1 MDPAPARA
9 QLSTPLEVDWPPD
22 LRLPPPPAEPPPPP
36 QAAGMDDSQFLGSII
51 GLPAPEAP
59 PRQDLP
65 PAPVGPKRRGR
76 PPKKKD
82 GPGPGTALVAA
93 APKPA
98 RRKEDEEEVVCFIC
112 FDGGNL
118 VVCDRRG
125 CPKVYHPACIKRDE
139 AFFNSRS
146 KWNCGWHICSS
157 CEKAVHYMCYTCTYS
172 LCKVC
177 IKQGKF
183 FSVRGTK
190 GFCDTCFGTILLIES
205 KDESATKVDFDDIL
219 SWEYL
224 FKLYWLD
231 LKGKL
236 SLTLEELT
244 SAKNRWNV
252 PVTSARKEKD
262 ESSDDL
268 YDVNND
274 DDAGSDCSSRKRRR
288 GNSARKKVRKRQKV
302 DSDCSIAAKMV
313 ELPIRDA
320 GILPTVVPNGQMPLP
335 VDTKLPQLP
344 LPVDTKVPN
353 ERVPLPV
360 DTKVPNE
367 QVPLPVLVDTKVPNE
382 RVPLP
387 VVMEVQHERVPL
399 PVDTKWAS
407 QELLEFVGHMRD
419 GDQSFVSQFD
429 VQTLLLDYIKK
440 NNLRDPK
447 RKSQIVCDARLHRL
461 FRKSRV
467 AHFEMLKLLEMHFL
481 TNEAPKVSDNSQV
494 TINASSAQV
503 YANGYSDM
511 ATKSSPEKRRRVH
524 RKMDREPQVN
534 LEAYAAIDRHNI
546 NLIYMRRSVMEDL
559 VDDATFS
566 DKIYGAFVR
575 IKISGVGQKQ
585 DIYRLVKVVGTH
597 KVPEKYSIGKKMTNF
612 ALEILNLDKKEIIRM
627 DTVSNQDFTEEECT
641 RLRQS
646 MKCGL
651 IRRLKVGD
659 IQEKAKILQSARV
672 NDWFE
677 NEKERLGHLRDR
689 ASETGRRKELRECVE
704 KLQLLNNSEERNRR
718 INEVLEVHA
727 DSHMDPNYESAEE
740 MDDKK
745 AVGRSVNRSRSD
757 TSTPRRKSKYPNTM
771 QNHLQKV
778 ADSSHHP
785 NNFSSE
791 STINGSAA
799 GRKFVNNAMYEA
811 GSYASSGVTM
821 SGDIEPEKVW
831 HYKDPAGNVQGPFTL
846 LQLSKWTSY
855 FPRDLRVWLTFESEE
870 RSLLLTEVL
879 SKQQK
884 DFTQSASLT
893 SSKATLAGTGLTMN
907 GPSVD
912 QTNALSPVC
921 YSMAG
926 SSGITV
932 QSNKFYAPERERV
945 YSPDDSL
952 SLSTSSVPPKDV
964 HTVNSQAQCQTKHSV
979 FIQSLGNSY
988 GQTDLHHE
996 GIQAGCSRESNHR
1009 HSSEALWSPTTAHMS
1024 CSRRGNVESHQN
1036 QHVPWSQCQHDSK
1049 GSSQCGKDLNSRC
1062 DLSKNLPTQRV
1073 GKDVS
1078 SPVFA
1083 WSPSESRTAS
1093 SQHEGSCLSSTTN
1106 PNFLDEL
1113 HSSIASAKPTNGAP
1127 ATPIEDRGSSSPSG
1141 MLSHSERVPICS
1153 PDSAPLASA
1162 SDICKMEEIMNQ
1174 QRTLEADT
1182 SNASVNQSPQSK
1194 IFHVASPDN
1203 QDIDTEVPSPTP
1215 KSENKELDVDNSG
1228 LALASPENVTTT
1240 TNSPGSDTWKMEKI
1254 VSKQKVPEVAAS
1266 NSSDN
1271 HFPQSKVS
1279 PVFSDNKD
1287 PECEFPSSSPRCDN
1301 KVPATENSHLTSAA
1315 PENLTA
1321 TSAPASGTC
1330 KMEEFANQQKTLD
1343 ADATNAPLHQP
1354 PCSHTF
1360 HVSSPDNQ
1368 DIGPECPP
1376 RFDSK
1381 EPLLHNSVLTLTAP
1395 ENSTT
1400 ASASASDTC
1409 KMEDFVNQ
1417 QKTLETDASNA
1428 PLSEPPRSH
1437 ISPVSSPDNQ
1447 DIGQE
1452 CPLKSDSKEPL
1463 LDNSVLTLTAPENS
1477 TTASASASD
1486 TCKMEDFVN
1495 QQKTLETDASNAP
1508 LSEPPHSHISPVPSP
1523 DNQDIGQECPPISD
1537 SKEPLLDNSVLT
1549 LTAPE
1554 NLTTAS
1560 ASASDT
1566 CKMEDFVNQQKT
1578 IETDASNAPRSEPP
1592 HSHICPV
1599 SSSDNQ
1605 DVECE
1610 SPHPTPVCDSK
1621 EPLMGTSVL
1630 TSAGP
1635 ENLPTT
1641 TAPACNTCEVEEIF
1655 NKERTLEADASNVS
1669 LNQSPHSSTLCPDNQ
1684 DMECEYPSS
1693 TPTPENEQP
1702 LIDNS
1707 GLTSIVPENL
1717 TCTSASASARDICKM
1732 EEILNEKRTLEANP
1746 SNVSVIQPHQS
1757 KVFLV
1762 SSPDVLDIKHE
1773 FPTSPKP
1780 EAEIKELVV
1789 VSSVLTS
1796 GAPENLVKQYVDSPD
1811 AFVSPKSVPPT
1822 VGPRPEVEADMA
1834 SSVLTSA
1841 VPENLKQ
1848 HVDSSDAFASP
1859 KSGPPTGELDAMKS
1873 DFKCEENIQ
1882 KELYCES
1889 ESTVVT
1895 RGNVLIDPSCGAESI
1910 DVSDVLESLMEEQRC
1925 GTSYMQ
1931 GTTDLE
1937 DFLATSAGEEPQC
1950 SSPMALSPWGEPSYY
1965 QGDAIDSALW
1975 GVQDDSV
1982 HDMWSLLSPR
1992 PTLPPSSGIG
2002 TEGKE
2007 TYDINEV
2014 GLAHCNNEI
2023 VQRGSVPGAD
2033 NVNQVNLGAPTDWVL
2048 PEQVLAIPNDMSI
2061 SSVDESTIVV
2071 GWQPSAN
2078 QSLNEGTT
2086 WSTSQN
2092 LNMTSNEKAEPS
2104 SKRAYEASRKQES
2117 TEPSVSSSG
2126 EATGNIRKDLNPPSS
2141 NANRGGHRSHHNRS
2155 RYSQISESWLLSSN
2169 QSRGRSD
2176 RFGSSGSRS
2185 TWKGHTRG

>member
-1 MDPAPARA
+1 MDPAP
-9 QLSTPLEVDWPPD
+9 QLSTPPEADWPPD
-22 LRLPPPPAEPPPPP
+22 LRLPPQPPPPP
-36 QAAGMDDSQFLGSII
+36 PHPAGMDDSQFLGSII
-51 GLPAPEAP
+51 GLPAPEP
-59 PRQDLP
+59 TPRQDLP
-65 PAPVGPKRRGR
+65 PAPLGPKRRGR

-82 GPGPGTALVAA
+82 AAGPATALVAA
-93 APKPA
+93 APPKPA
-98 RRKEDEEEVVCFIC
+98 RRKEDDEEVVCFIC

-183 FSVRGTK
+183 FGVRGTK

-244 SAKNRWNV
+244 SAKSRWNV

-288 GNSARKKVRKRQKV
+288 GNSARKKVRKRRKV
-302 DSDCSIAAKMV
+302 DSGEVIAAKKV

-320 GILPTVVPNGQMPLP
+320 GSLPTE
-335 VDTKLPQLP
+335 
-344 LPVDTKVPN
+344 VPN
-353 ERVPLPV
+353 EQAPLPI

-367 QVPLPVLVDTKVPNE
+367 QVPLPIETKVSNE

-387 VVMEVQHERVPL
+387 VDMEVQNEQVPL

-407 QELLEFVGHMRD
+407 PELLEFIGHMRD
-419 GDQSFVSQFD
+419 GDQSFISHFD
-429 VQTLLLDYIKK
+429 VQTLLLEYIKK

-447 RKSQIVCDARLHRL
+447 RKSQIICDARLHRL

-481 TNEAPKVSDNSQV
+481 INETPKVSDNSQV
-494 TINASSAQV
+494 TINPNSAQV
-503 YANGYSDM
+503 DTNGYSDM
-511 ATKSSPEKRRRVH
+511 ASKLSPDKRRRMH

-534 LEAYAAIDRHNI
+534 LEAYAAINMHNI

-559 VDDATFS
+559 VDDVTFS

-597 KVPEKYSIGKKMTNF
+597 KVPEKYSIGKKITNF
-612 ALEILNLDKKEIIRM
+612 ALEILNLDKKEIIKM
-627 DTVSNQDFTEEECT
+627 DTISNQDFTEEECK

-651 IRRLKVGD
+651 ISRLKVGD
-659 IQEKAKILQSARV
+659 IQEKAKILQSVRV

-677 NEKERLGHLRDR
+677 NEKERLVHLRDR

-704 KLQLLNNSEERNRR
+704 KLQLLDNSEERNRR
-718 INEVLEVHA
+718 ISEVLEVHA
-727 DSHMDPNYESAEE
+727 DPHMDPNYESAEE

-745 AVGRSVNRSRSD
+745 AVGRSVNRTRSD
-757 TSTPRRKSKYPNTM
+757 TSTPRRKTKYPKTM
-771 QNHLQKV
+771 QNHLS
-778 ADSSHHP
+778 DSSCHP
-785 NNFSSE
+785 KILSSE
-791 STINGSAA
+791 STIHGSSA
-799 GRKFVNNAMYEA
+799 GRKFENNTIGNSAMSEA
-811 GSYASSGVTM
+811 GSLSSSGVTM
-821 SGDIEPEKVW
+821 SGDTEPEKVW
-831 HYKDPAGNVQGPFTL
+831 HYKDPAGIVQGPFTL
-846 LQLSKWTSY
+846 LQLSKWTNY

-884 DFTQSASLT
+884 DFTQAASLI
-893 SSKATLAGTGLTMN
+893 SSKATLAGTRHTMN

-912 QTNALSPVC
+912 QTNALSPVG

-932 QSNKFYAPERERV
+932 QSNKFYAPERESM

-964 HTVNSQAQCQTKHSV
+964 RIVNSQAQCQTKHSV
-979 FIQSLGNSY
+979 FIQSPGNSY
-988 GQTDLHHE
+988 RQTDLHHE
-996 GIQAGCSRESNHR
+996 GIQGGFSGESNHR
-1009 HSSEALWSPTTAHMS
+1009 HSSGALWSPTTAHTS

-1036 QHVPWSQCQHDSK
+1036 QHVSWSQCGHDSK
-1049 GSSQCGKDLNSRC
+1049 ASSQCGSVKDLNSRR

-1078 SPVFA
+1078 SPLFA
-1083 WSPSESRTAS
+1083 WSPAESRTAS

-1113 HSSIASAKPTNGAP
+1113 HSSIASAKPTSCAP

-1141 MLSHSERVPICS
+1141 RLSHSERVPICS

-1194 IFHVASPDN
+1194 IFHVSSPDN
-1203 QDIDTEVPSPTP
+1203 QDIDCEVPSPTP
-1215 KSENKELDVDNSG
+1215 KSENKELAVDNSG
-1228 LALASPENVTTT
+1228 SAPASPENVTTT
-1240 TNSPGSDTWKMEKI
+1240 TNSPGSDTCKMEKI
-1254 VSKQKVPEVAAS
+1254 VSQQKVPEAVAS
-1266 NSSDN
+1266 NYSDN
-1271 HFPQSKVS
+1271 HSPQSKVS
-1279 PVFSDNKD
+1279 PVSSNDKD
-1287 PECEFPSSSPRCDN
+1287 LECECPSSSPRCEN
-1301 KVPATENSHLTSAA
+1301 KVPAAESSFLTSAA

-1321 TSAPASGTC
+1321 TSAPASVTC
-1330 KMEEFANQQKTLD
+1330 KVEEFVNQQKTPDTD
-1343 ADATNAPLHQP
+1343 ASNAPLHQP
-1354 PCSHTF
+1354 P
-1360 HVSSPDNQ
+1360 
-1368 DIGPECPP
+1368 
-1376 RFDSK
+1376 
-1381 EPLLHNSVLTLTAP
+1381 
-1395 ENSTT
+1395 
-1400 ASASASDTC
+1400 
-1409 KMEDFVNQ
+1409 
-1417 QKTLETDASNA
+1417 
-1428 PLSEPPRSH
+1428 RSH
-1437 ISPVSSPDNQ
+1437 IFHVSSPDNQ

-1452 CPLKSDSKEPL
+1452 CPPRSDSKEPLLDNPVLTSTAPENLTAASASASDTCKMEEFVNQQKTLDADASNAPLHQPPRSHIFHVSSPDNQDIGEECPPRSDSKEPL
-1463 LDNSVLTLTAPENS
+1463 LDNSVLTS
-1477 TTASASASD
+1477 TT
-1486 TCKMEDFVN
+1486 
-1495 QQKTLETDASNAP
+1495 
-1508 LSEPPHSHISPVPSP
+1508 
-1523 DNQDIGQECPPISD
+1523 
-1537 SKEPLLDNSVLT
+1537 
-1549 LTAPE
+1549 PE

-1566 CKMEDFVNQQKT
+1566 CKVEEFVNQQKT
-1578 IETDASNAPRSEPP
+1578 LEMDASSAPLHQPPRSHIFHVSSDNQDIGRECPPRSDSKESLLDNSVLTSTSPENPTTASASASDTCKMEEFVNQQKTLETDASNTPLNQPP

-1605 DVECE
+1605 DIECE
-1610 SPHPTPVCDSK
+1610 SPCPAPICDTK
-1621 EPLMGTSVL
+1621 EPLVDISVL

-1635 ENLPTT
+1635 ENPPTT
-1641 TAPACNTCEVEEIF
+1641 SVPASNTCKEEEMS
-1655 NKERTLEADASNVS
+1655 NKERILEADASNIS
-1669 LNQSPHSSTLCPDNQ
+1669 LNQPPCSSTLCPDNQ
-1684 DMECEYPSS
+1684 DMECEIPS
-1693 TPTPENEQP
+1693 PTPRSESEQP
-1702 LIDNS
+1702 LMDNS
-1707 GLTSIVPENL
+1707 GLASIVPETL
-1717 TCTSASASARDICKM
+1717 TSTSASASDMCKM
-1732 EEILNEKRTLEANP
+1732 EILNENRTLEANP
-1746 SNVSVIQPHQS
+1746 SNGSVIQSPQS
-1757 KVFLV
+1757 KVLSF
-1762 SSPDVLDIKHE
+1762 SDVLDIERE
-1773 FPTSPKP
+1773 FPTGPGP
-1780 EAEIKELVV
+1780 GVEIKEPVV

-1796 GAPENLVKQYVDSPD
+1796 AAPENLTQQDVGSPD
-1811 AFVSPKSVPPT
+1811 AFVSPKSGPPT
-1822 VGPRPEVEADMA
+1822 GSPRPEVKEIAVV
-1834 SSVLTSA
+1834 SSVLTPA

-1848 HVDSSDAFASP
+1848 HVDSLDDFVSP
-1859 KSGPPTGELDAMKS
+1859 NSGPPTGELDAMKS
-1873 DFKCEENIQ
+1873 DFKCELTIQ
-1882 KELYCES
+1882 EELYCES

-1895 RGNVLIDPSCGAESI
+1895 RGNMLIDPSCGAESI

-1925 GTSYMQ
+1925 GTLYMQ

-1937 DFLATSAGEEPQC
+1937 DFLANSAGEEPQC
-1950 SSPMALSPWGEPSYY
+1950 SSPIALSPWGEPSYY

-1975 GVQDDSV
+1975 GVQDDTIN
-1982 HDMWSLLSPR
+1982 DMWSLLSPR
-1992 PTLPPSSGIG
+1992 PMLQPSSGIG
-2002 TEGKE
+2002 TERKE

-2014 GLAHCNNEI
+2014 NLAHCNNEI
-2023 VQRGSVPGAD
+2023 VQRGSVPGVD
-2033 NVNQVNLGAPTDWVL
+2033 NVNGVNLGAPTGWVL
-2048 PEQVLAIPNDMSI
+2048 PEQVLSVPNDMSMP
-2061 SSVDESTIVV
+2061 SVDESTIVV

-2078 QSLNEGTT
+2078 QSLNEVTT

-2092 LNMTSNEKAEPS
+2092 LNMTSNKKAEPS
-2104 SKRAYEASRKQES
+2104 SKRSCTES
-2117 TEPSVSSSG
+2117 SVSSSG

-2141 NANRGGHRSHHNRS
+2141 NANRAGQRSHHHRS

-2169 QSRGRSD
+2169 QSRSRSD
-2176 RFGSSGSRS
+2176 RFGSSGSSRS
-2185 TWKGHTRG
+2185 TSKGHTRG